1 MRKVTGS
8 QSGGLND
15 SEFVLPQRVSGVSS
29 SLWATRT
36 APPHPAWLDPGPPN
50 PLHFPSFSINL
61 GQGANKLNLH
71 FNPRFNESCIVCNS
85 MDGSWGK
92 EQRES
97 HLCFSPGSEVKFT
110 VTFEKEQF
118 QVKLPDDHV
127 VTFPNR
133 LGHSHLSYM
142 NVRGGFKVSSFK
154 IE

>member
-1 MRKVTGS
+1 MPEEFEVKNMDVK
-8 QSGGLND
+8 SGTTLKIKGKIADGTN
-15 SEFVLPQRVSGVSS
+15 G
-29 SLWATRT
+29 
-36 APPHPAWLDPGPPN
+36 
-50 PLHFPSFSINL
+50 FSINL
-61 GQGANKLNLH
+61 GQEANKLNLH

-110 VTFEKEQF
+110 VTFENEQF

-133 LGHSHLSYM
+133 LGHSQLSYM
-142 NVRGGFKVSSFK
+142 SVKGGFKVSSFK